1 MTDDLPDYTKDVH
14 LTVMVEDTDPAEVTV
29 IQPDETKL
37 LATVT
42 QAAKDRTITGTVG
55 VIAHP
60 TGEIE
65 TKGAGVLTVLAAET
79 VIAEREITDGKEYH
93 LAFVNVAPVND
104 HWIYVFT
111 EGVKR
116 ATYYAH
122 GSFPFIFWYPWGWN
136 KITGDASKKLEVKA
150 MAVATGE
157 TLLADFAGE
166 EV

>member
-1 MTDDLPDYTKDVH
+1 MTDDLPDWTKDVH
-14 LTVMVEDTDPAEVTV
+14 LSVTIEDTNPAEITV
-29 IQPDETKL
+29 
-37 LATVT
+37 
-42 QAAKDRTITGTVG
+42 KDGFIKV
-55 VIAHP
+55 HP

-65 TKGAGVLTVLAAET
+65 SIGAGVLTNAVSEV
-79 VIAEREITDGKEYH
+79 VIAERKITDGKDYH

-104 HWIYVFT
+104 HYIYVYT

-122 GSFPFIFWYPWGWN
+122 GTFPFIFWYPWGWN
-136 KITGDASKKLEVKA
+136 KIVGDTSKKLELKA
-150 MAVATGE
+150 KAVTTGE

>member
-14 LTVMVEDTDPAEVTV
+14 LTVTVEDTDPAEITV
-29 IQPDETKL
+29 
-37 LATVT
+37 
-42 QAAKDRTITGTVG
+42 KDGYIKV
-55 VIAHP
+55 HP
-60 TGEIE
+60 TGEIA

-104 HWIYVFT
+104 HWLYLFT

-122 GSFPFIFWYPWGWN
+122 GGFPFIFWYPWGWN
-136 KITGDASKKLEVKA
+136 TITGDGSKKLEVRAK
-150 MAVATGE
+150 AVATGE

>member
-1 MTDDLPDYTKDVH
+1 
-14 LTVMVEDTDPAEVTV
+14 MVNLS
-29 IQPDETKL
+29 KN
-37 LATVT
+37 
-42 QAAKDRTITGTVG
+42 ITSKVN

-60 TGEIE
+60 IGDIE
-65 TKGAGVLTVLAAET
+65 TKGGGVLTNSATEV
-79 VIAEREITDGKEYH
+79 VIATRTITSGKDYH

-104 HWIYVFT
+104 HWIYVYT
-111 EGVKR
+111 EGTKR

-122 GSFPFIFWYPWGWN
+122 GAFPFIFWYPWGWN

-150 MAVATGE
+150 MAVTTGE